1 MPPLPSNQKSRL
13 GSGKT
18 KRVNQETGNNNGS
31 KLSVRGTKKKRALS
45 SARPRMASANMRSS
59 RASNMKSGSGK
70 GDSKQN
76 SKKSSLQK
84 EGG

>member
-18 KRVNQETGNNNGS
+18 KRVNQETGNNGGS

-45 SARPRMASANMRSS
+45 SARPRMASANLRSS

-70 GDSKQN
+70 GDSKH
-76 SKKSSLQK
+76 SKKSSLQQ